1 MITLQDVVLCTW
13 TLKRPVLVTSK
24 DPDKTIARIQKISEN
39 ISVTSKPSDGISVY
53 NLMLLNME
61 KQLNLYTEIRKGRYS
76 LILVT
81 EDFHVQRKL
90 QTQLLLNYFDKLDT
104 TVEAMKIDDI
114 DKIRKQVKELPMTG
128 EIKTYIYDL
137 IVELRYSRFVKGGIP
152 TYLIFD
158 VKDFIKFWAF
168 TRHQKFVTPILV
180 KECFRI
186 VLPIRIQ
193 LIQPKEEPS
202 LMYGSDLSLASQLIQ
217 SMNVHDIIE
226 IAISKVT
233 PPI

>member
-1 MITLQDVVLCTW
+1 MITLEDVVLCTW
-13 TLKRPVLVTSK
+13 TLERPILVTSK
-24 DPDKTIARIQKISEN
+24 DPDKTIARIQKISGNTE
-39 ISVTSKPSDGISVY
+39 ITYKPSDGISVY

-61 KQLNLYTEIRKGRYS
+61 KQINLYTEIRKGKYP

-90 QTQLLLNYFDKLDT
+90 RTQLLLNYFDKLET
-104 TVEAMKIDDI
+104 SINAMEIDDI
-114 DKIRKQVKELPMTG
+114 NKIRKQVKNLAMTG

-158 VKDFIKFWAF
+158 VRDFIKFWAF
-168 TRHQKFVTPILV
+168 THHQKFVTPILV

-186 VLPIRIQ
+186 VLPMRVE
-193 LIQPKEEPS
+193 LIQAEEEPS
-202 LMYGSDLSLASQLIQ
+202 LMYGSDLTLVSQLIQ
-217 SMNVHDIIE
+217 SMNVHDVIE
-226 IAISKVT
+226 IAISNVI